1 MTRDNLLNGL
11 LIGAGLMYYLDPDRG
26 RRRRAI
32 VRDQVVHYGHRAD
45 RAMDTAARDIRNR
58 AVGMASEAR
67 GRIRGTE
74 DATPAVVEARVR
86 SALGRAASHPG
97 ALGASADHDGRIT
110 LTGPVLA
117 DEVDRVISAVESV
130 RGVRDVIDR
139 MEIHQSPAGVP
150 GLQGIGRV
158 PRQRLDV
165 LQENWAPATRLLMG
179 LLGGAMAVRGMTQEG
194 PVGGVLTLAGL
205 GVVSRSLSN
214 KDLRRLLGIDAGR
227 NAVEVHKIVTI
238 HAPVS
243 EVFAFWRDYENFPRF
258 MSHLREVRDTGGG
271 RSHWVAEGPAGIP
284 FEWDAETVR
293 VEEDRLITWRSIGT
307 SPIAN
312 AGIVRFQPEGDA
324 ATRVDIH
331 LSYSPPA
338 GALGHAVAS
347 FLGSDPRHL
356 MTDDLVRLKSLLEDG
371 KTTAHHTSVT
381 RDQIRGE
388 QPEDR
393 S

>member
-1 MTRDNLLNGL
+1 MARDNLLNGL

-26 RRRRAI
+26 RRRRAM
-32 VRDQVVHYGHRAD
+32 VRDQVVHYGHKAD

-58 AVGMASEAR
+58 AVGVASEAR
-67 GRIRGTE
+67 GRMRGGEEAPTS
-74 DATPAVVEARVR
+74 VVEARVR
-86 SALGRAASHPG
+86 SAIGRAASHPG
-97 ALGASADHDGRIT
+97 ALGVSADHDGRIT
-110 LTGPVLA
+110 LTGPILGE
-117 DEVDRVISAVESV
+117 EVDRVISTVESV

-139 MEIHQSPAGVP
+139 MEVHESPAGVP
-150 GLQGIGRV
+150 GLQGAARV

-179 LLGGAMAVRGMTQEG
+179 LLGGAMAIRGMRQQG
-194 PVGGVLTLAGL
+194 PIGGALTLTGL

-227 NAVEVHKIVTI
+227 NAVEVHKMVTI

-271 RSHWVAEGPAGIP
+271 RSHWVAEGPAGLP

-293 VEEDRLITWRSIGT
+293 VEEDRLISWRSIGT

-312 AGIVRFQPEGDA
+312 AGIVRFQPESEG

-347 FLGSDPRHL
+347 FLGTDPRHL

-371 KTTAHHTSVT
+371 KTTAHHASVT
-381 RDQIRGE
+381 REQLRGTQE
-388 QPEDR
+388 NDGG
-393 S
+393 